1 MNKMVLH
8 LHMGNSTGK
17 RSTPFL
23 KALTPIISLAFIG
36 VCIQFYRANNGFTAI
51 HFSFILT
58 ALILLVT
65 AFLIFGGKKKSSRFS
80 TSGVISGSQTMP
92 TLVGVEIDD
101 SKEELPDPSEHGFD
115 VPLI

>member
-8 LHMGNSTGK
+8 LHMGDSTEK

-23 KALTPIISLAFIG
+23 KALRPIIFLAFIG
-36 VCIQFYRANNGFTAI
+36 LCIQFYRANNGFTAI

-58 ALILLVT
+58 ALILLIT
-65 AFLIFGGKKKSSRFS
+65 AFLIIGGKKKSSRNS
-80 TSGVISGSQTMP
+80 TSGVISGSRTKP

-101 SKEELPDPSEHGFD
+101 SKEELPDPSEHGFE

>member
-8 LHMGNSTGK
+8 LHMGNSTAK

-23 KALTPIISLAFIG
+23 KALMPIISFAFIG

-58 ALILLVT
+58 GLILLVT
-65 AFLIFGGKKKSSRFS
+65 AFLIFGGKKKSRSNS
-80 TSGVISGSQTMP
+80 TSGVLSDSQNKP
-92 TLVGVEIDD
+92 TLVSVEIDD
-101 SKEELPDPSEHGFD
+101 SKEELPDPSEHGFE

>member
-8 LHMGNSTGK
+8 LHMGNSTEK

-23 KALTPIISLAFIG
+23 KALTPVISVAFI
-36 VCIQFYRANNGFTAI
+36 VLCIQFYRANNGFTAI

-58 ALILLVT
+58 GLILLVT
-65 AFLIFGGKKKSSRFS
+65 AFLIFGGKKKSTRTS
-80 TSGVISGSQTMP
+80 TSGIISESQTNP
-92 TLVGVEIDD
+92 TLVSVEIDD
-101 SKEELPDPSEHGFD
+101 SKEELPDPSEHGFE

>member
-8 LHMGNSTGK
+8 LHMGNSTEK

-23 KALTPIISLAFIG
+23 KALTPVISVAFIAL
-36 VCIQFYRANNGFTAI
+36 CIQFYRANNGFTAI

-58 ALILLVT
+58 GLILLVT
-65 AFLIFGGKKKSSRFS
+65 AFLIFGGKKRSSRIS
-80 TSGVISGSQTMP
+80 TSGVISDSQANP
-92 TLVGVEIDD
+92 TLVSVEIND
-101 SKEELPDPSEHGFD
+101 SKDELPDPSEHGFE

>member
-8 LHMGNSTGK
+8 LHMGNSTEK

-58 ALILLVT
+58 GLILLVT
-65 AFLIFGGKKKSSRFS
+65 AFLIFGGKKKSSRIS
-80 TSGVISGSQTMP
+80 TSGVINGSQTNP
-92 TLVGVEIDD
+92 TLVSVEIDD
-101 SKEELPDPSEHGFD
+101 SIEELPDPSEHGFEF
-115 VPLI
+115 PLI

>member
-8 LHMGNSTGK
+8 LHMGDSTTK

-51 HFSFILT
+51 HFSFVLT
-58 ALILLVT
+58 GLILLVT
-65 AFLIFGGKKKSSRFS
+65 AFLIFGGKKNSRGNS
-80 TSGVISGSQTMP
+80 TSGVLSDSLTKP
-92 TLVGVEIDD
+92 TLVSVEIDD
-101 SKEELPDPSEHGFD
+101 SKEELPDPSEYGFE

>member
-1 MNKMVLH
+1 
-8 LHMGNSTGK
+8 MGNSTEK

-58 ALILLVT
+58 GLILLVT
-65 AFLIFGGKKKSSRFS
+65 AFLIFGGKKKSSRIS
-80 TSGVISGSQTMP
+80 TSGVISQSQTNP
-92 TLVGVEIDD
+92 TLVSVEIDN
-101 SKEELPDPSEHGFD
+101 SIEELPDPSEHGFE